1 MTMRL
6 DHLEKLFVEQLKD
19 AYSAES
25 QLIEALPKIRDAAN
39 AKPLAEAFDAHLAET
54 KGHRDRI
61 ERIFKTLDYKPGGHR
76 CKAMAGLVEEAM
88 ELVADD
94 ATPAVRDAALICA
107 AQKIEHYE
115 IATYGCLRS
124 YAALLHADDAVALI
138 DETLDEERH
147 ADAHLTELAE
157 QWVNVFAMKTA

>member
-107 AQKIEHYE
+107 AQI
-115 IATYGCLRS
+115 GR
-124 YAALLHADDAVALI
+124 
-138 DETLDEERH
+138 
-147 ADAHLTELAE
+147 AH
-157 QWVNVFAMKTA
+157 V